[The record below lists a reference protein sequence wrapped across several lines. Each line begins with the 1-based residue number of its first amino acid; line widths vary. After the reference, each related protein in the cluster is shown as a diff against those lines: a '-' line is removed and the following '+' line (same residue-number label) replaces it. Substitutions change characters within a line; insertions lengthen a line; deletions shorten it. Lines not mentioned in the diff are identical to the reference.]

1 MYREYCVT
9 LRIANIM
16 KRQSKI
22 RIATWK
28 NESRFVSWPYDI
40 LCYALTLESKLQ
52 NLQEKH
58 IIYVSRYVSHR
69 DDHMEISILSWEK
82 CVVAPL
88 HNGLSPV
95 WRQAIT
101 LSDAVCCNLGAYEQL
116 SIKFESKV
124 QNCHTWKCICN
135 IVCEFCFAV
144 YLIEAEWRIYVSVN

>member
-1 MYREYCVT
+1 MKSCGASNDLCFFLVNQATIGSHSSKVQRYVPRILCNT
-9 LRIANIM
+9 IANIM

-52 NLQEKH
+52 NLQKKH

-101 LSDAVCCNLGAYEQL
+101 LTNAVCCNLGLPASYTHQTTCEYFQ
-116 SIKFESKV
+116 
-124 QNCHTWKCICN
+124 HT
-135 IVCEFCFAV
+135 
-144 YLIEAEWRIYVSVN
+144 